1 MQSIIETEGEGMA
14 TKSARLKRIQAVSL
28 TLLVAAGLI
37 AYLDRG
43 ILAIAQKDIIAEM
56 GLSATQFGLL
66 AAAFSLPYAF
76 AQLPMGVLLDRLGA
90 RITMGFGIILWSVGQ
105 LAGGLAHGLLHFQ
118 IARAVLGS
126 GEAPAFPA
134 GAKVFSEWFA
144 VKERGRP
151 TGIYTA
157 STTAAPAIAPFLLT
171 GLMLWLGWRGMF
183 IVMGAVGLRLG
194 LAWYALYRDRREA
207 NLNPE
212 ELDYLSDGNKA
223 SIQERTI
230 TRVEWAGIL
239 GQRTTWGII
248 LGWIGVIYMVWLYL
262 TWLPGYLQRERGL
275 SVAASA
281 IPLTIVYIAGTFG
294 QLSSGAVADWLVS
307 RGMKPI
313 MSRKWPICVGLVG
326 AALFTVPAAYTSSL
340 WASIACI
347 SAAMYFVNLSS
358 GAGWAL
364 VSVSAPRRL
373 VATLGSFM
381 NFGGYLAA
389 SAAPIITGFI
399 VDKTGSFVLALVIA
413 AGVAIAGALA
423 NLFVVKEPIAEGGSL
438 ALSNTTRWALRGVAL
453 LVGAFSG
460 YLIAVGVGNGNG
472 GAGIMIGGFVAAVS
486 VTVVPMLMKK
496 AATPR
501 ADA

>member
-1 MQSIIETEGEGMA
+1 ML
-14 TKSARLKRIQAVSL
+14 TKTPKLKKIQTISL
-28 TLLVAAGLI
+28 TLLVLAGLI

-43 ILAIAQKDIIAEM
+43 ILAIAQEGIIEEM
-56 GLSATQFGLL
+56 GLTATQFGLL

-90 RITMGFGIILWSVGQ
+90 RITMGFGIIIWSVGQ
-105 LAGGLAHGLLHFQ
+105 LAGGFVHNLMQFQ
-118 IARAVLGS
+118 IARAILGA

-144 VKERGRP
+144 IKERGRP
-151 TGIYTA
+151 TGIYVA

-183 IVMGAVGLRLG
+183 IVMGVAGLLVGV
-194 LAWYALYRDRREA
+194 AWYALYRDRREA
-207 NLNPE
+207 KLTPE

-223 SIQERTI
+223 SLEERKI
-230 TRVEWAGIL
+230 TRQEWAGIL
-239 GQRTTWGII
+239 GKRSTWGII

-281 IPLTIVYIAGTFG
+281 LPLTIVYIAGTFG
-294 QLSSGAVADWLVS
+294 QLSSGVVADWLVS
-307 RGMKPI
+307 KGMKPVV
-313 MSRKWPICVGLVG
+313 SRKWPICIGLVF
-326 AALFTVPAAYTSSL
+326 AAIFTVPAAYTTSL

-399 VDKTGSFVLALVIA
+399 VDRTGSFVLALVIS
-413 AGVAIAGALA
+413 AGVAIFGALA
-423 NLFVVKEPIAEGGSL
+423 NMFIVKDPIAEDDKLPLSSGGV
-438 ALSNTTRWALRGVAL
+438 WALRGVAV

-460 YLIAVGVGNGNG
+460 YLIAIALSPDHTVEGLAAGGVLA
-472 GAGIMIGGFVAAVS
+472 GAAALAI
-486 VTVVPMLMKK
+486 PALMRGK
-496 AATPR
+496 AAAP
-501 ADA
+501 AAG